1 MKASN
6 YIGRKLLAAVPL
18 LLGVTLISF
27 VLMVYFGPDKTFE
40 LLGKNP
46 TSEQISEVR
55 QQLGYDRPFLTRYA
69 EYLRALIT
77 LDLGLSESSG
87 ERVSSLLARTVPVSI
102 ALVLPGFI
110 IGNLLGILLGL
121 IAAWHRGRWLDRFI
135 MSASVV
141 GMSIS
146 FLVIIIVLQIVLCT
160 PWGLNLFPAR
170 GWEVNDAASYFY
182 YATVPT
188 LALVFVT
195 LGYNTRF
202 YRAVMADEL
211 GRDHI
216 RTALAYGASTATVLF
231 RHVLKNSLVPV
242 LTRFMFSIPLVIIS
256 GSLLL
261 ESYFGIPGIG
271 KATFEAITSGDQAI
285 LKAVVGLTA
294 VLFVIA
300 QLLIDILY
308 RLVDPRVAEA

>member
-1 MKASN
+1 MKASH
-6 YIGRKLLAAVPL
+6 YIGRKLLSGIPL
-18 LLGVTLISF
+18 LLGVTFISF
-27 VLMVYFGPDKTFE
+27 LLMVYFGPDKTFE

-46 TSEQISEVR
+46 SSEQISKVR
-55 QQLGYDRPFLTRYA
+55 EQLGYDRPFLSRYA
-69 EYLRALIT
+69 EYFRPLVT

-87 ERVSSLLARTVPVSI
+87 EWISRILARTVPVSI
-102 ALVLPGFI
+102 ALVLPGFML
-110 IGNLLGILLGL
+110 GNMLGILLGL
-121 IAAWHRGRWLDRFI
+121 SAAWYRGRWLDKFI
-135 MSASVV
+135 MGASVL

-146 FLVIIIVLQIVLCT
+146 FLVIIIALQVLLCT
-160 PWGLNLFPAR
+160 PYGVNLFPAR
-170 GWEVNDAASYFY
+170 GWEVNDASSYVY
-182 YATVPT
+182 YVTVPT
-188 LALVFVT
+188 LAIIFVT

-202 YRAVMADEL
+202 YRAVMVEEL

-216 RTALAYGASTATVLF
+216 QTALAYGASSTELLF

-242 LTRFMFSIPLVIIS
+242 LTRLMFSIPLVIVS
-256 GSLLL
+256 GSLLI

-271 KATFEAITSGDQAI
+271 KSTFEAITSGDQPV

-294 VLFVIA
+294 VLFVFA

>member
-1 MKASN
+1 MKAPN
-6 YIGRKLLAAVPL
+6 YIGRKLLSGIPL
-18 LLGVTLISF
+18 ILGVTFISF
-27 VLMVYFGPDKTFE
+27 LLMVYFGPDKTFE

-46 TSEQISEVR
+46 SLEQISEVR
-55 QQLGYDRPFLTRYA
+55 QQLGYDRPFLVRYVD
-69 EYLRALIT
+69 YLGELIS

-87 ERVSSLLARTVPVSI
+87 EKVTRIVARTVPVSI
-102 ALVLPGFI
+102 ALVMPGFI
-110 IGNLLGILLGL
+110 IGNLLGVVLGL
-121 IAAWHRGRWLDRFI
+121 GAAWNRGRWLDKLI
-135 MSASVV
+135 MGGSVL

-146 FLVIIIVLQIVLCT
+146 FLVIIIVLQVLMCT

-170 GWEVNDAASYFY
+170 GWEVHNANSYFL

-202 YRAVMADEL
+202 YRAVMVDEL

-216 RTALAYGASTATVLF
+216 QTALAYGASAMTILF

-242 LTRFMFSIPLVIIS
+242 LTRLMFSIPIVIIS

-271 KATFEAITSGDQAI
+271 KATFEAITSGDQPI

-294 VLFVIA
+294 VLFVFA
-300 QLLIDILY
+300 QLLIDVLY
-308 RLVDPRVAEA
+308 RLVDPRVAES